1 MMGPRALILW
11 SVAAVVS
18 TVAAVT
24 VSLDARRDVA
34 EAARL
39 DEPVFPALRRAPETA
54 AAVAIAHGGT
64 ELRVERDGERWIV
77 PAAHGY
83 EADAAVV
90 RDLLTGLADL
100 RWAAPRTALAERY
113 PRLDLG
119 APGPDSAA
127 KRVTVTAGGDTDD
140 DTGNG
145 ADAGEGAVLADAVVG
160 KRSRAITADERG
172 TYLRL
177 PDGERA
183 WLAKGTVEV
192 ATAAVD
198 WLATDLPSVA
208 QDELETLVVAPAAG
222 AGFTVAR
229 TSPAQDLTLV
239 DQVPAGRSTDPAEI
253 RRLAAAFAGL
263 RFDDV
268 LPADAVDWPEA
279 VTTVT
284 ATSFAGETIALELA
298 TLAGEQRWVRFA
310 DIADWV
316 YKLPSFQLD
325 RLDRRLADL
334 LAEPDAS

>member
-1 MMGPRALILW
+1 MGPRALILW
-11 SVAAVVS
+11 GTAAVVS

-24 VSLDARRDVA
+24 VSLERPSDVA
-34 EAARL
+34 EAARV

-54 AAVAIAHGGT
+54 AVVAIAHGGR

-77 PAAHGY
+77 PAEHGY
-83 EADAAVV
+83 DADVNAV

-113 PRLDLG
+113 PRLDVD
-119 APGPDSAA
+119 APGPHSAA
-127 KRVTVTAGGDTDD
+127 DRVTVTADD
-140 DTGNG
+140 
-145 ADAGEGAVLADAVVG
+145 GAVLADAVVG
-160 KRSRAITADERG
+160 KRSRAITGDERG

-177 PDGERA
+177 PEGERA
-183 WLAKGTVEV
+183 WLAKGTVDV

-208 QDELETLVVAPAAG
+208 QDELETLVVTPAEG

-229 TSPAQDLTLV
+229 TSPEEDLTLV
-239 DQVPAGRSTDPAEI
+239 DRVPADRSTDPDAI
-253 RRLAAAFAGL
+253 RRLAGVVAGL
-263 RFDDV
+263 RFEDV
-268 LPADAVDWPEA
+268 LPAAAVDWPET

-284 ATSFAGETIALELA
+284 ATSFAGETIELELA
-298 TLAGEQRWVRFA
+298 TLEGEQRWVRFA
-310 DIADWV
+310 AIGDWV

-325 RLDRRLADL
+325 RLDKHLADL